1 MPDKFMLGVALS
13 ERPLSENDCEMDVA
27 TEQVA
32 RETRTAAGALYRD
45 LVATKRR
52 WRFAYSWLPAQRE
65 RVFDGGLS
73 RDELWAL
80 YQAGG
85 SLSFKIARC
94 NAIPEQTYVMF
105 GLGSYSEKL
114 LLRDAAE
121 GDVYAVSFE
130 LVEE

>member
-27 TEQVA
+27 TEQTA
-32 RETRTAAGALYRD
+32 RETRTAAGALCRD

-65 RVFDGGLS
+65 KVFDGGMS
-73 RDELWAL
+73 RDELQAL
-80 YQAGG
+80 YEAGG
-85 SLSFKIARC
+85 SLSFKVPRC
-94 NAIPEQTYVMF
+94 NAVPEQTYVLF
-105 GLGSYSEKL
+105 GLGSYAEKL
-114 LLRDAAE
+114 LLRDVAE